1 MGSVYAASP
10 WMVLLSAPFF
20 ILGLLATEIPTNPT
34 WRDAW
39 VVTAIGVVAQLLLA
53 LVFVLARLTVLRAE
67 TSAPRRAVWAL
78 VAYFLAGELRAVFLT
93 VSFEA
98 FGVGDPVPLWVRL
111 LTSAALFPI
120 AFGFSAYALE
130 SGRLFRTQRNQLIR
144 SVIEADR
151 GMGQQRAAAEALRE
165 SFLASVQSQV
175 ATVNSGAVQ
184 ALEKLEER
192 IGRGEEVREELLELQ
207 QQADSGW
214 RQVSHQAWEK
224 AHIQVPRP
232 SGKEL
237 LGVVASSSPLSRIAM
252 ALGAPFIFS
261 LVAVRALPLGQAAG
275 WSLVWLGVM
284 AGLAWSINA
293 LSRAARGFGPV
304 VLVVGIV
311 LLGSAGAAF
320 SFVPGLES
328 GDARGA
334 WVIHL
339 TALGS
344 ATFAGVGPA
353 LARNQ
358 QAVLEGLE
366 KHLDQAT
373 VDQLRLES
381 EIHILAQRVGQR
393 LHADRRGHF
402 LAHMTRLRQH
412 LDRGESEEALSELR
426 VIKEAL
432 HSAADLS
439 VDDVADDDLA
449 AFLDNWRGLIDI
461 QSNLHTATVP
471 DHLHPLVNTVVMESV
486 NDAVRHGGADWVDI
500 QLEPGADFAE
510 LTIVNNGEVP
520 STTRTAGLGE
530 GALNRIAPG
539 NWERSVDAVGFVR
552 LRVRLVYRDQ

>member
-1 MGSVYAASP
+1 MYAASP

-20 ILGLLATEIPTNPT
+20 ILGLLATEIPSNPT

-39 VVTAIGVVAQLLLA
+39 VVTAIGVAAQLLLA

-284 AGLAWSINA
+284 VGLAWSINA

-510 LTIVNNGEVP
+510 LTIVNNGGVP
-520 STTRTAGLGE
+520 STTPTAGLGE